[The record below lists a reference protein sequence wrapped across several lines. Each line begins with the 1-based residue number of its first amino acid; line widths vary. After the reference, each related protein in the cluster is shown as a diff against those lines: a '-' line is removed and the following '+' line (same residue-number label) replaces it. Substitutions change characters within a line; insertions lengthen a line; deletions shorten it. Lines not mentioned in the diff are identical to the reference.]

1 MNQHQPINMFMK
13 KYCVLFILLCVTFF
27 VGNAQQFEVKKL
39 ANETIE
45 LSLRLQNYE
54 RITKTVNGINY
65 EDFSGLKSI
74 VMMQKNAP
82 ELPQFSESLIVPD
95 YGSFTLQ
102 ITHDGYVDFTNVDV
116 LPSKGSLKR
125 NINPASIP
133 YEKGVVF
140 NQDSFF
146 PGSLAKIGTPYIL
159 RKTRGVTITFYPF
172 QYNPHSKVLRV
183 YQNISVQL
191 IHLPNEIGINER
203 VEDSTFNDEPFST
216 FYQNHFINA
225 PQYQSLQDQGEL
237 LVIYPQSYRNVM
249 EPFIKWKK
257 EKGIPVQLIEINQ
270 LGALSSFALKSMIQ
284 NQYQTNPNLVYVL
297 LVGDHEQLP
306 THSYGITG
314 ADENL
319 YSDSYYGQL
328 EGYDFYPELLVG
340 RFSGSVLEV
349 ETIVNRTLEY
359 EIMPLTGDW
368 MENAIGIGSNEGY
381 GYGDDGEADWQ
392 HLRNIKNQLQDF
404 GYNTVYEFYEGA
416 QGGGDSPGNPTS
428 TMIVNALNQG
438 VGLMNYTGH
447 GWTEGVSTGDF
458 TNYSV
463 SQMNNVGKYPFVV
476 SVACNNGTFVSNTSL
491 CESFICA
498 KQGSNITGAIASCG
512 SSILMAWAEPMQTQ
526 DEMTNLI
533 TQTDD
538 NNRMTTLGGLFFN
551 GQISMLEAYNQSDI
565 AIEVMQTWVFFGDP
579 TTVFRSQSPVALTA
593 THPEIV
599 AIEGGEISLGVNM
612 TGATVTLTQD
622 SLPLFSET
630 IQNNSLYINLGALAN
645 DSVIK
650 VTVTKPNTIPYQGE
664 IMVNDPLSLVDFDK
678 GWMIYPN
685 PAREKIHLKNLG
697 GFTEAVN
704 IQLTDCNG
712 RVLVQIPSIS
722 LGTDY
727 SIPLPNLQTGLYLL
741 SIENDS
747 LRKTQK
753 IIVK

>member
-1 MNQHQPINMFMK
+1 MR
-13 KYCVLFILLCVTFF
+13 KYHTLFILILISYF

-39 ANETIE
+39 ANETVE
-45 LSLRLQNYE
+45 LSLRLQNYQ
-54 RITKTVNGINY
+54 RNIKTVNGINY

-95 YGSFTLQ
+95 SGSFALQ
-102 ITHDGYVDFTNVDV
+102 ITHDGYVDYTNVDV

-133 YEKGVVF
+133 FEKGIVY

-146 PGSLAKIGTPYIL
+146 PGSLAQMGTPYIL
-159 RKTRGVTITFYPF
+159 RQTRGVTITFYPF
-172 QYNPHSKVLRV
+172 QYNPVSKVLRV
-183 YQNISVQL
+183 YQNINVQL
-191 IHLPNEIGINER
+191 IHLPNEAGVNER
-203 VEDSTFNDEPFST
+203 AVGSSLKDEAFSPY
-216 FYQNHFINA
+216 YQNHYINA
-225 PQYQSLQDQGEL
+225 TQYQSVQDQGEL
-237 LVIYPQSYRNVM
+237 LIICPQSYRNVM
-249 EPFIKWKK
+249 EPFIAWKK
-257 EKGIPVQLIEINQ
+257 EKGIKVQLIEINQ
-270 LGALSSFALKSMIQ
+270 LGALSSFALKSMVQ
-284 NQYQTNPNLVYVL
+284 NQYQSNPNLVYVL

-328 EGYDFYPELLVG
+328 EGSDFYPELLVG
-340 RFSGSVLEV
+340 RFSGSVMEV
-349 ETIVNRTLEY
+349 ETMVNRTLEY
-359 EIMPLTGDW
+359 EIVPLSGDW

-392 HLRNIKNQLQDF
+392 HLRNIKNQLQAF
-404 GYNTVYEFYEGA
+404 GYNTVHEFYEGS

-463 SQMNNVGKYPFVV
+463 SQMTNAGKYPFVV

-498 KQGSNITGAIASCG
+498 RQGSNITGAIASCG

-526 DEMTNLI
+526 DEMANLI
-533 TQTDD
+533 TQTEE

-551 GQISMLEAYNQSDI
+551 GQISMLEAYNQSDT

-579 TTVFRSQSPVALTA
+579 TTVFRSQSPISLSA
-593 THPEIV
+593 THPEVIS
-599 AIEGGEISLGVNM
+599 IEGGDISLSVNLN
-612 TGATVTLTQD
+612 GATVTLTQD
-622 SLPLFSET
+622 GLQLFSET
-630 IQNNSLYINLGALAN
+630 IQNNTLDVNLAALPN

-650 VTVTKPNTIPYQGE
+650 VTVTKPNTVPYRGE
-664 IMVNDPLSLVDFDK
+664 ITVNEALSVYDFEN
-678 GWMIYPN
+678 GFVIYPN
-685 PAREKIHLKNLG
+685 PAKDVINIKSNRSDLGLATLKL
-697 GFTEAVN
+697 FD
-704 IQLTDCNG
+704 LNG
-712 RVLVQIPSIS
+712 RLLANYDKVS
-722 LGTDY
+722 LASVY
-727 SIPLPNLQTGLYLL
+727 SIPVLNLHSGIYVL
-741 SIENDS
+741 SIQNGDFQ
-747 LRKTQK
+747 KNQK
-753 IIVK
+753 IVLK